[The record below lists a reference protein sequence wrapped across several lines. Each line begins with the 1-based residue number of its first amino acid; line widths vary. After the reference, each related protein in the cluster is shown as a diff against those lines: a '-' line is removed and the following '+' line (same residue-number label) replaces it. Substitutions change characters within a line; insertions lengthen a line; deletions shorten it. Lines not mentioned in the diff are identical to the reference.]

1 MNIEQIQTMNGN
13 WEGITN
19 LAGAVIPLPSS
30 PPILAQSPI
39 SWAEQLITSLGNY
52 LGTSLIDLIKAVLI
66 LLVGWIVAVIARG
79 FIKAILSRTELD
91 NKVAGWFAGEGTGEN
106 IPIESWVSTI
116 VYWIILLFAVV
127 AFLQALQLEVVSAPL
142 TSLLEQITSFLPQIG
157 AAALLLG
164 IAWLLATVVKA
175 VVVRLLCAVNVDE
188 RLNDTGATGDDF
200 SLSQTMGN
208 VLYWF
213 IFLLFLPAILST
225 LQLEGTLT
233 PVQSMVGDIL
243 SAVPNIFKAGLIF
256 AIGWFIATFVRRV
269 VSNLLGATGVNQL
282 GERFGLSSNVGGQS
296 LSQILGTIVYALV
309 LIPVAI
315 SALQALQIEAIST
328 PAIAML
334 NQVMNFLPKIFSAG
348 IILAFFFFLGK
359 FVSELV
365 TNILSSIGFD
375 NISEWLGLPFL
386 ATPTADAEAARP
398 ETGQETVLQKSP
410 QLATQ
415 TPSELFGVV
424 VLIAITFVGVLTA
437 VDILQ
442 IDALAS
448 VVGLVMAI
456 AGRVFLG
463 LVVLAIGLF
472 FANLTFKL
480 VTSSGGSSANTLG
493 QIARISIIALV
504 SAMALDLIG
513 ISSSIVN
520 LAFGLL
526 LGAIAGAILLAFGLG
541 GRDVAGEQLRE
552 WLDSFKKG

>member
-1 MNIEQIQTMNGN
+1 MNGN

-19 LAGAVIPLPSS
+19 LAGAFIPLPSS
-30 PPILAQSPI
+30 PPILAQSPV

-79 FIKAILSRTELD
+79 FIKALLGKTELD
-91 NKVAGWFAGEGTGEN
+91 NKVASWFAGEGRGDN
-106 IPIESWVSTI
+106 IPVESWVSTI

-142 TSLLEQITSFLPQIG
+142 TALLEQITAFIPQIG

-175 VVVRLLCAVNVDE
+175 IVVRLLCAVNVDE
-188 RLNDTGATGDDF
+188 RLNDTGATGDEF

-243 SAVPNIFKAGLIF
+243 SAIPNIFKAGLIF

-282 GERFGLSSNVGGQS
+282 GERFGLSSSVGGQS

-415 TPSELFGVV
+415 TPSELLGVV
-424 VLIAITFVGVLTA
+424 VLIAITFIGVLTA

-442 IDALAS
+442 IDALTR
-448 VVGLVMAI
+448 VVGLIMTVAS
-456 AGRVFLG
+456 RVFFG

-480 VTSSGGSSANTLG
+480 VTSSGGGSANTLG

-504 SAMALDLIG
+504 SAMALQVIG
-513 ISSSIVN
+513 IAPNIVN

-541 GRDVAGEQLRE
+541 GRDVAAEQLRE